1 MHDPMVGEEQT
12 ALPAVR
18 DFFTRLH
25 GCAETHASVKDLYVT
40 FWSGRTSDVAQ
51 GGITMRDSATAG
63 LGDQPPAP
71 PRTLEQI
78 PLQELYR
85 PVPEEV
91 LPPVT
96 PPPVPAEQ
104 PIEVDDEDMPPPD
117 QPQQSMQPPLTPPR
131 GGLHVPLPDSP
142 MQDSIPGSPGPPQD
156 PPPPSPPPAGVP
168 VQAPGSPLIHWYVA
182 PGTPPW
188 MPQAAVSQ
196 GQPPPPRTNSSG
208 RGNFSLRGNFIL
220 RGNDAFHYNTFA
232 STATAADAA
241 EPSPAS
247 PVVQTLDKDDD
258 EDIAED
264 QPMPAQPL
272 LPARRPRADSLAD
285 SGVAVEA
292 PADVVP
298 VAPPAEVPVQ
308 AGLPVPAA
316 EAPAESAVA
325 PASKKAR
332 QYDLPPQQPL
342 QPMPQLQPELPTSS
356 SSPSALD
363 DSTLPEPEA
372 KKHKKQEEDDDEPAM
387 DTLHPLQPTDP
398 PVLPLS
404 DHHTPV
410 AADLEASR
418 SRSRTHSEVSEAP
431 TIPYQDQPHDPPR
444 QIGQEE
450 ASLPEPPSAPPDPP
464 SRTSSVAPTEFY
476 SDIAE
481 AHGRVHAQVGDE
493 QDFLFWQN
501 MGKHNLVLWLDYT
514 EEATTYHTLDMS
526 MWGAVR
532 YRRTFSSD
540 DCNLVQSVAIDRKYS
555 PSAYRTTV
563 PIYSGKGFFTEFWYD
578 PQALD
583 TAHWLCDS
591 FADFIAPVSFVLLS
605 YMEEMALNA
614 TRKQESCKKG
624 GNDERAQG
632 LCSSVH

>member
-1 MHDPMVGEEQT
+1 MD
-12 ALPAVR
+12 A
-18 DFFTRLH
+18 
-25 GCAETHASVKDLYVT
+25 
-40 FWSGRTSDVAQ
+40 TSCRESQ
-51 GGITMRDSATAG
+51 SATSALATASSAYHG
-63 LGDQPPAP
+63 TAVDAAFMVATCLS
-71 PRTLEQI
+71 RT
-78 PLQELYR
+78 
-85 PVPEEV
+85 
-91 LPPVT
+91 T
-96 PPPVPAEQ
+96 
-104 PIEVDDEDMPPPD
+104 
-117 QPQQSMQPPLTPPR
+117 
-131 GGLHVPLPDSP
+131 
-142 MQDSIPGSPGPPQD
+142 
-156 PPPPSPPPAGVP
+156 
-168 VQAPGSPLIHWYVA
+168 
-182 PGTPPW
+182 
-188 MPQAAVSQ
+188 
-196 GQPPPPRTNSSG
+196 SSG
-208 RGNFSLRGNFIL
+208 RGNFSLRGNYIFG
-220 RGNDAFHYNTFA
+220 GNDAFDYNTFTG
-232 STATAADAA
+232 TATTANAARAITGFSD
-241 EPSPAS
+241 E
-247 PVVQTLDKDDD
+247 

-272 LPARRPRADSLAD
+272 LPARRPRADSIAD
-285 SGVAVEA
+285 PGVAVEA

-308 AGLPVPAA
+308 TGLPVPAA
-316 EAPAESAVA
+316 EVPVQGAVA

-342 QPMPQLQPELPTSS
+342 QPMPQLQPQLPTSS
-356 SSPSALD
+356 SSPAALD

-372 KKHKKQEEDDDEPAM
+372 KKHKKQEEDDEELAM
-387 DTLHPLQPTDP
+387 DTSRPLQPTDP

-404 DHHTPV
+404 EHQTPV

-431 TIPYQDQPHDPPR
+431 TILYQDQPHDPPR

-450 ASLPEPPSAPPDPP
+450 ASLPEPPPAPPDPP

-476 SDIAE
+476 SDIAK
-481 AHGRVHAQVGDE
+481 AHGRVHAQLGDE

-514 EEATTYHTLDMS
+514 EEVTTYHTLDMT

-540 DCNLVQSVAIDRKYS
+540 DCNMVQSIAIDHKYS

-563 PIYSGKGFFTEFWYD
+563 PIHSGKGFFTEFWHD

-605 YMEEMALNA
+605 YMDEMALNA
-614 TRKQESCKKG
+614 TRKNRARKEATMKELKVYARMFIEAKSAEIKSWFD
-624 GNDERAQG
+624 NDVFDLVDIRATG
-632 LCSSVH
+632 HRSSRAPGCTFHSSGQWSVVCLYTLVLQACLPHQDAGPSYAFKAR

>member
-1 MHDPMVGEEQT
+1 
-12 ALPAVR
+12 
-18 DFFTRLH
+18 
-25 GCAETHASVKDLYVT
+25 
-40 FWSGRTSDVAQ
+40 
-51 GGITMRDSATAG
+51 
-63 LGDQPPAP
+63 
-71 PRTLEQI
+71 
-78 PLQELYR
+78 
-85 PVPEEV
+85 
-91 LPPVT
+91 
-96 PPPVPAEQ
+96 
-104 PIEVDDEDMPPPD
+104 
-117 QPQQSMQPPLTPPR
+117 
-131 GGLHVPLPDSP
+131 
-142 MQDSIPGSPGPPQD
+142 
-156 PPPPSPPPAGVP
+156 
-168 VQAPGSPLIHWYVA
+168 
-182 PGTPPW
+182 
-188 MPQAAVSQ
+188 
-196 GQPPPPRTNSSG
+196 
-208 RGNFSLRGNFIL
+208 
-220 RGNDAFHYNTFA
+220 
-232 STATAADAA
+232 
-241 EPSPAS
+241 
-247 PVVQTLDKDDD
+247 
-258 EDIAED
+258 
-264 QPMPAQPL
+264 MPAQSL
-272 LPARRPRADSLAD
+272 LPARRPRADSIAD
-285 SGVAVEA
+285 PGVAVEA

-316 EAPAESAVA
+316 EAPSEGAVA

-342 QPMPQLQPELPTSS
+342 QPMPQLQPQLPTSS

-372 KKHKKQEEDDDEPAM
+372 KKYKKQEEGEEELDM
-387 DTLHPLQPTDP
+387 DTSHPLQPADP

-404 DHHTPV
+404 EHQPPV

-418 SRSRTHSEVSEAP
+418 SRSRTHSEVSETP

-450 ASLPEPPSAPPDPP
+450 ASLPEPPPAPPDPP

-476 SDIAE
+476 SDIAK
-481 AHGRVHAQVGDE
+481 AHGRVHARLGDE

-532 YRRTFSSD
+532 YRRTFSYD
-540 DCNLVQSVAIDRKYS
+540 DCNMVQSVAIDHKYS

-563 PIYSGKGFFTEFWYD
+563 PIHSGKGFFTEFWYD

-605 YMEEMALNA
+605 YMDEMALNA
-614 TRKQESCKKG
+614 TRKNRARKEATLKELKVYARMFIEAKSAEIKSWFDNDVFDLVDIRQFKPKNFVTGRWVLTVKRDRDGKFQKCKARWVLRGFQDRQK
-624 GNDERAQG
+624 DAQQTDSPTSTRPG
-632 LCSSVH
+632 LRLLCQNAASNG